1 MNDHQGVLLGLLQV
15 IHDEKLMANV
25 QVVGWLVQN
34 QGVRPLGNGTGNEH
48 HLPLAAG
55 QTLDIPLRQRGNPQ
69 FLHGSLNNLLSVFG
83 ILAGEQPHGNHFPHR
98 EIKSTLA
105 VLPHIAQDGG
115 QLPGG
120 IGGDGF
126 PVQGNCSVLLRNC
139 AKGGFNQRGFSAAV
153 CAHNTDNLAGTGGEG
168 DGAENL
174 LSAQLDG
181 NGIIG

>member
-1 MNDHQGVLLGLLQV
+1 MN
-15 IHDEKLMANV
+15 
-25 QVVGWLVQN
+25 
-34 QGVRPLGNGTGNEH
+34 
-48 HLPLAAG
+48 
-55 QTLDIPLRQRGNPQ
+55 IPLRQRGNPQ

-83 ILAGEQPHGNHFPHR
+83 VFAGEQPHGNHFPHR
-98 EIKSTLA
+98 EIKGALA

-126 PVQGNCSVLLRNC
+126 PVQGNGALLFLDGTE
-139 AKGGFNQRGFSAAV
+139 GGFNQGGLAAAV
-153 CAHNTDNLAGTGGEG
+153 CPHNADDFAGAGGEG